1 MDEKI
6 AIVVGILF
14 FLLMILA
21 MVYIVQTS
29 EVIKNTSCETCLQI
43 WR

>member
-21 MVYIVQTS
+21 LIYVVQTS
-29 EVIKNTSCETCLQI
+29 EIIKNTPCEPCLQI